1 MFATCKDLM
10 EKTIVFALATGL
22 KRFSSSFYT
31 LVEKYAEILASQG
44 LLTIA
49 MEYLNLLGTEELS
62 TELIILRDRIAH
74 SIKPDAETESSEAC
88 DKTELQTGAADESSY
103 CGVQTY
109 YQAHFPHAN
118 TQPPPVSEQYLQPPT
133 LASHLYQG
141 TDYQRATGYGATP
154 MQTTVPTVFTPL
166 SNSSQPPSPAPI
178 QPLAAPPPTLH
189 TVDTSNV
196 PASQKAVITT
206 LTRLYNEV
214 TEALGGAPAKKQEI
228 EDNSRKLGALYAKF
242 NSGDISKNAAE
253 KLIQLCQAL
262 DKGDYGNALQ
272 IQVEATNN
280 FNICVNDR
288 YISM

>member
-1 MFATCKDLM
+1 
-10 EKTIVFALATGL
+10 
-22 KRFSSSFYT
+22 
-31 LVEKYAEILASQG
+31 
-44 LLTIA
+44 
-49 MEYLNLLGTEELS
+49 
-62 TELIILRDRIAH
+62 
-74 SIKPDAETESSEAC
+74 
-88 DKTELQTGAADESSY
+88 
-103 CGVQTY
+103 
-109 YQAHFPHAN
+109 
-118 TQPPPVSEQYLQPPT
+118 
-133 LASHLYQG
+133 
-141 TDYQRATGYGATP
+141 

-272 IQVEATNN
+272 IQVLLTTSDWDWDWDECN
-280 FNICVNDR
+280 FWLSTLKRMMKTRQNLR
-288 YISM
+288 